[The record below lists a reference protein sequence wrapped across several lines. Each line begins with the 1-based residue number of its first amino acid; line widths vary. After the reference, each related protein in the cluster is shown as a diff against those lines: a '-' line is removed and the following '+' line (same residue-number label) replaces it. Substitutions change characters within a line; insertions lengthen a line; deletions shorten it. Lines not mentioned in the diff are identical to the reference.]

1 MPNSPIDQLRFSNF
15 EAMVGTYNRGQ
26 VAYDAESGALK
37 KINHHFISRSQGRE
51 SAENFAVREQF
62 LKVVTDR
69 LGDRATKDYMAIIRH
84 DLGLDQDLA
93 NRQALP
99 LSRRTIQAIV
109 TDVNRRVSVTAGT
122 IDAGRGASPRDHA
135 LATAA
140 VGLFGGDASRQSLDM
155 LTHPSDAER
164 SELRARLQAIVK
176 EAVANGAAPLKLS
189 RAQLDNLINTNVLT
203 LSDRV
208 YKDLQ
213 KICTGIASLNGGKV
227 PDFNELARDTRLQT
241 LLAVEHIRQLVGGE
255 SGESVAE
262 GRLSQLRLDA
272 MFEKAGK
279 PGLLRGYQ
287 RVVEPALVQ
296 FAGVKEKALWLRLDA
311 HLAAQPLPAEEQSR
325 LADGVNT
332 IIRLAGLFKEM
343 SGLLRQSLRGGLDG
357 NQVERLTTIGNQIH
371 ATLAPSDHDA
381 AAQARLQNLQQAR
394 QVMRGTHLDA
404 GIEHILQ
411 RLAGGF
417 SYENTL
423 IEIGNQTL
431 VQDSTRGE
439 VPVSRLADEWK
450 KPVEQ
455 PKPGLMSFFK
465 DRFGGLFGAKS
476 AAPSRPTMPTAEEI
490 NAVAVDLKGQ
500 TRTNASLLLA
510 ERFVSELV
518 STAKPLSQ
526 QPDMLSLARDVREL
540 AQALRGFSPKT
551 FQLAEVSL
559 GGERVVLLQHEDG
572 TLNAVLGNKTLPL
585 PYLASELAEQLELD
599 MARQPELYGHEGQ
612 MDAYRNCPVPGE
624 RMPAADRARC
634 RQVCITLLTSMTRL
648 SAADVENLTL
658 HDLHERV
665 GMLLNGTM
673 TEEQLVAYLG
683 EVELPERINGEE
695 ALQMLEALGQ
705 LEAEEVDEI
714 VKLPAPKAPE
724 ANAQTPPPRQQ
735 RLQNFIADLLY
746 GPDTWRHDQTYQ
758 KPAVHVKE
766 TIRQYSDIL
775 AEVIKDRT
783 LLDPMPE
790 MVRTRFGQAIDEMLA
805 ELFPPDKRETLDA
818 MDAKALA
825 LAIKGVLMLKGE
837 DDEALAGIAARLD
850 EVAAQACETIQ
861 GTIAGQLR
869 DILGIEEDGVP
880 EEPANLDDWLSQNAT
895 DIDSNGTG
903 RFISTVLSTYFTKM
917 QPIDQRAMLASAMRN
932 NLNFTDPDAIEAK
945 AHLLGSALKGAGP
958 LLQKLLQG
966 LSTDKMPKAFA
977 EAFKDMKSKLAPIP
991 DHIVKAQLLDIRNRS
1006 NGRITSIEVTK
1017 ALGAASVGQ
1026 TFLCRIHTTDGPKE
1040 GVECAIKLLRPDV
1053 ANRLKREVGIFTEA
1067 AASIPGMKNTFAG
1080 QLARIQEELDL
1091 TIEARN
1097 VHAGS
1102 VYSEVLSDVS
1112 SMRVSPLATPTTNC
1126 LVLEKAPGETVDR
1139 YLDDV
1144 KRQVKEALLPIWS
1157 RDANGNPQGSM
1168 DDPILDD
1175 PRPEN
1180 YCHVYDQ
1187 LTRLYD
1193 QVQAR
1198 QLHVLNLAN
1207 RWVTEGLYQGGFYHG
1222 DLHAGNIMVTEH
1234 GATAID
1240 FGNATRLTEE
1250 QQVEITKMCA
1260 AASIRKAS
1268 TFCDS
1273 FYNLLSP
1280 EGKRE
1285 YGQHQAQFRA
1295 VVERV
1300 FSMGTVKESG
1310 QRIAVALNEAQKLGL
1325 ELPGP
1330 IFNFSQCQ
1338 MRLQNTIKAMN
1349 DTMDFLKAKMKQVTD
1364 SQFYASRN
1372 VSSLSSDMATP
1383 EETWQKFETLIRT
1396 GTPAAVQEARDLLD
1410 FLRSN
1415 DGGVTGVAALLE
1427 QRVELLQQGEQ
1438 ALAQRVVDQIEEIF
1452 RTSIAKP
1459 LQPLW
1464 MDQLLELPPEEGLAK
1479 FNEHIRPFLPLVQ
1492 VSDQL
1497 IDLSERL
1504 RDGVLAHQPAEE
1516 TEAML
1521 AELKP
1526 LFMQGSSLYRILNE
1540 NTVTGAIIQGFR
1552 DVSPEG
1558 VEAFEVR
1565 ARVMFEGDDG
1575 PELRRLY
1582 EDARLAQNSE
1592 ATTPEEVGERERA
1605 FLDAYFRKLRRATDQ
1620 LDRNLGKNGGRS
1632 ENGTFFTAMSD
1643 VLKANSKVALG
1654 RIGWFTA
1661 FVHRND
1667 FDDDD
1672 SNSNGNGNHSGN

>member
-140 VGLFGGDASRQSLDM
+140 VGLFGGDASRQSLDT

-189 RAQLDNLINTNVLT
+189 RSQLDNLINTNVLT

-208 YKDLQ
+208 YQDLQ
-213 KICTGIASLNGGKV
+213 KICTGVASLNGGKV
-227 PDFNELARDTRLQT
+227 ADFNELARDTRLQT
-241 LLAVEHIRQLVGGE
+241 LLAAEHIRRLADGE
-255 SGESVAE
+255 SGEAVAE
-262 GRLSQLRLDA
+262 ERLNRLVLDA

-296 FAGVKEKALWLRLDA
+296 FAGVKEKALWRRLDA

-371 ATLAPSDHDA
+371 AILTPMGHDA
-381 AAQARLQNLQQAR
+381 EAQEHLQNLQQAR
-394 QVMRGTHLDA
+394 QLLRGTHLDA
-404 GIEHILQ
+404 GLEHIFQ
-411 RLAGGF
+411 SLAGGF

-476 AAPSRPTMPTAEEI
+476 AAPSRPKMPTAEEI
-490 NAVAVDLKGQ
+490 NAVTVDMRGQ

-551 FQLAEVSL
+551 YQLAEVSL

-758 KPAVHVKE
+758 KPAVHIKE
-766 TIRQYSDIL
+766 TISAYSDIL

-790 MVRTRFGQAIDEMLA
+790 MVRTRFGQALDEMLA

-837 DDEALAGIAARLD
+837 DDEALAGIAAKLD

-1672 SNSNGNGNHSGN
+1672 SNSNGNHSGN

>member
-51 SAENFAVREQF
+51 SAENYAVREQF

-140 VGLFGGDASRQSLDM
+140 VGLFGGDASRQSLDT

-262 GRLSQLRLDA
+262 GRLSQLRLNA

-296 FAGVKEKALWLRLDA
+296 FAGVKEKALWRRLDA

-371 ATLAPSDHDA
+371 ATLAPSGHDA

-455 PKPGLMSFFK
+455 PKPGLMSFFR

-476 AAPSRPTMPTAEEI
+476 AEPSRPKMPTAEEI
-490 NAVAVDLKGQ
+490 NAVTVDMRGQ

-551 FQLAEVSL
+551 YQLAEVSL

-572 TLNAVLGNKTLPL
+572 TLNAVLGHKTLPL

-612 MDAYRNCPVPGE
+612 LEAYRNCPVPGE

-634 RQVCITLLTSMTRL
+634 RQVCIALLTTTTRL
-648 SAADVENLTL
+648 SAADVENLSL

-665 GMLLNGTM
+665 GMLLDGTL
-673 TEEQLVAYLG
+673 TEDQLVAYLG

-837 DDEALAGIAARLD
+837 DDEALAGIAAKLD

-1222 DLHAGNIMVTEH
+1222 DLHAGNIMVTDH

-1521 AELKP
+1521 AELNP

-1672 SNSNGNGNHSGN
+1672 SNSNGNHSGN

>member
-213 KICTGIASLNGGKV
+213 RICTGIASLNGGKV
-227 PDFNELARDTRLQT
+227 PDFNELARDTRLQA
-241 LLAVEHIRQLVGGE
+241 LLAAEHIRQLAGGE

-279 PGLLRGYQ
+279 PGLLKGYQ

-296 FAGVKEKALWLRLDA
+296 FAGVKEKALWRRLDA

-371 ATLAPSDHDA
+371 ATLAPSGHDA

-411 RLAGGF
+411 RLVGGF

-476 AAPSRPTMPTAEEI
+476 AAPSRPKMPTAEEI

-526 QPDMLSLARDVREL
+526 QEDMLSLAREVRGLAQTLRGLRPSTSELREL
-540 AQALRGFSPKT
+540 T
-551 FQLAEVSL
+551 L
-559 GGERVVLLQHEDG
+559 GGERVLLLQHEDG

-790 MVRTRFGQAIDEMLA
+790 MVRTRFGQALDEMLA

-837 DDEALAGIAARLD
+837 DDEALAGIAAKLD

-861 GTIAGQLR
+861 GTITEQLR
-869 DILGIEEDGVP
+869 DILGIEEDGMP

-932 NLNFTDPDAIEAK
+932 NLNFTDPESIEAK

-1080 QLARIQEELDL
+1080 QLVRIQEELDL

-1144 KRQVKEALLPIWS
+1144 KRQVREALLPIWS

-1383 EETWQKFETLIRT
+1383 EEIWQKFETLIRT

-1415 DGGVTGVAALLE
+1415 DGGVTCVAALLE

-1558 VEAFEVR
+1558 VEAFEAR

-1667 FDDDD
+1667 FDED
-1672 SNSNGNGNHSGN
+1672 

>member
-26 VAYDAESGALK
+26 VAYDTESGALK

-51 SAENFAVREQF
+51 SAENYAVREQF

-69 LGDRATKDYMAIIRH
+69 LGARATKDYMAIIRH

-109 TDVNRRVSVTAGT
+109 TDVNRRVSVTAGA

-140 VGLFGGDASRQSLDM
+140 VGLFGGDASRQSLDT

-203 LSDRV
+203 LSDRI
-208 YKDLQ
+208 YQDLQ
-213 KICTGIASLNGGKV
+213 KICTGVSSLNGGKV
-227 PDFNELARDTRLQT
+227 ADFNELARDTRLQT
-241 LLAVEHIRQLVGGE
+241 LLAAEHIRQLVGGE
-255 SGESVAE
+255 SGEAVAE

-272 MFEKAGK
+272 MFAKAGK
-279 PGLLRGYQ
+279 PELLQGYQ

-296 FAGVKEKALWLRLDA
+296 FAGVKEKALWRRLDA
-311 HLAAQPLPAEEQSR
+311 HLAAQQLPAEEQSR

-332 IIRLAGLFKEM
+332 IIRLSGLFKEM
-343 SGLLRQSLRGGLDG
+343 SELLRQSLRGGLDG

-371 ATLAPSDHDA
+371 ATLAPSGHDA
-381 AAQARLQNLQQAR
+381 AAQARLRNLQQAR

-476 AAPSRPTMPTAEEI
+476 AAPSRPKMPTAEEI

-526 QPDMLSLARDVREL
+526 QEDMLSLAREVRGL
-540 AQALRGFSPKT
+540 AQALRGLRPSASELRELT
-551 FQLAEVSL
+551 L
-559 GGERVVLLQHEDG
+559 GGERVLLLQHEDG
-572 TLNAVLGNKTLPL
+572 TLCAVLGNKTLPL
-585 PYLASELAEQLELD
+585 PYLAAELAEQLELD

-634 RQVCITLLTSMTRL
+634 RQVCITLLTATTRL

-714 VKLPAPKAPE
+714 VKLPAPMEPE
-724 ANAQTPPPRQQ
+724 TNAQTPPPRQQ

-758 KPAVHVKE
+758 KPSVHVKE
-766 TIRQYSDIL
+766 TIQQYSDIL

-790 MVRTRFGQAIDEMLA
+790 MVRTRFGQALDEMLD
-805 ELFPPDKRETLDA
+805 ELLPPDKREALDA

-825 LAIKGVLMLKGE
+825 VTIKGVLMLKGE
-837 DDEALAGIAARLD
+837 DDEALAGIAAKLD
-850 EVAAQACETIQ
+850 EVAASACETIRD
-861 GTIAGQLR
+861 TVAGQLR
-869 DILGIEEDGVP
+869 DILGIEGGGMP
-880 EEPANLDDWLSQNAT
+880 EEPANLDDWLGQNAT

-932 NLNFTDPDAIEAK
+932 NLNFPDPESREAK

-966 LSTDKMPKAFA
+966 LPTDKMPKAIA

-1017 ALGAASVGQ
+1017 SLGAASVGQ
-1026 TFLCRIHTTDGPKE
+1026 TFLCRIHTADGPQE

-1067 AASIPGMKNTFAG
+1067 AESIPGMKNTFAG
-1080 QLARIQEELDL
+1080 QLARIQEELNL
-1091 TIEARN
+1091 TVEARN
-1097 VHAGS
+1097 VHAGA

-1144 KRQVKEALLPIWS
+1144 KRQVKDLMLSIQY
-1157 RDANGNPQGSM
+1157 RDGDGNPQGTE
-1168 DDPILDD
+1168 DEPILND
-1175 PRPEN
+1175 PQPED

-1207 RWVTEGLYQGGFYHG
+1207 RWVSEGLYGNGFYHG

-1260 AASIRKAS
+1260 AASIKKAS

-1285 YGQHQAQFRA
+1285 FGQHKDQLRA

-1300 FSMGTVKESG
+1300 FAMGDVNETG

-1349 DTMDFLKAKMKQVTD
+1349 DTMVFLKTRMKQVTEA
-1364 SQFYASRN
+1364 QTYASRN
-1372 VSSLSSDMATP
+1372 TDSLSGDMVTPEENWQKLENCLQAGTPSSLS
-1383 EETWQKFETLIRT
+1383 
-1396 GTPAAVQEARDLLD
+1396 EARGLLD
-1410 FLRSN
+1410 PFRAI
-1415 DGGVTGVAALLE
+1415 DGNVTG
-1427 QRVELLQQGEQ
+1427 LLQLLRDRAAMLQ
-1438 ALAQRVVDQIEEIF
+1438 AGQTDVAGQLENQIRDIF
-1452 RTSIAKP
+1452 RDSVARPKQNFWLDHQVLEKP
-1459 LQPLW
+1459 A
-1464 MDQLLELPPEEGLAK
+1464 EEGLAAYQA
-1479 FNEHIRPFLPLVQ
+1479 HIQPFLPFL
-1492 VSDQL
+1492 DQCNRACQL
-1497 IDLSERL
+1497 GEELLGAIK
-1504 RDGVLAHQPAEE
+1504 AHRPAEE
-1516 TEAML
+1516 IQSLL
-1521 AELKP
+1521 AQLRP
-1526 LFMQGSSLYRILNE
+1526 IFMEVSSFYRDMNE
-1540 NTVTGAIIQGFR
+1540 HTVTGAIVS
-1552 DVSPEG
+1552 DLHDTSPEG
-1558 VEAFEVR
+1558 IEAFEAR

-1582 EDARLAQNSE
+1582 EDVRLAQNSE
-1592 ATTPEEVGERERA
+1592 VTTPEEVGERERA

-1620 LDRNLGKNGGRS
+1620 LDRNLGKNGSRP
-1632 ENGTFFTAMSD
+1632 ENGTFFTAMVD
-1643 VLKANSKVALG
+1643 VLKANASVALG

-1667 FDDDD
+1667 F
-1672 SNSNGNGNHSGN
+1672 N